1 MINTA
6 RACTLL
12 LAGGWALLSWPAYA
26 QGSFKTTSEAAA
38 AAVRNA
44 SRFETEFK
52 RGVTTQEEVRR
63 VFGKPTGTGGAF
75 FPTARRPNEV
85 WAYENVEMEIVGTS
99 RDPSAAIQ
107 AKQRWD
113 AVLIFFDG
121 NLYDGF
127 MWYTSGTEV
136 TGVAR

>member
-1 MINTA
+1 
-6 RACTLL
+6 LL
-12 LAGGWALLSWPAYA
+12 LAGGWALLAWPAYA
-26 QGSFKTTSEAAA
+26 QDSFKTTSAAAA

-63 VFGKPTGTGGAF
+63 VFGNPTGTGGAF
-75 FPTARRPNEV
+75 YPTARKPIEV
-85 WAYENVEMEIVGTS
+85 WAYENVEMEIVGTT
-99 RDPSAAIQ
+99 RDPSPAIQ

-113 AVLIFFDG
+113 VVLIFFDG

-127 MWYTSGTEV
+127 MWYTSGTEA
-136 TGVAR
+136 TGVRK